1 MQADTNNSNNNFVLG
16 IDVGGTF
23 TDLVMIRLQDGRA
36 FLHKTPSTPSDPSLA
51 MERGIKEILASAAAA
66 PAQVSYFGHGTTV
79 ATNALIEGKTAKTAL
94 ITTAGFRDILEI
106 RRQRQPHNYNIRIP
120 KPVSPVARHLRCEM
134 RERTFLM
141 GRDNVTP
148 SRAEL
153 DAHIA
158 GFEGAEIA
166 AVAVVFLHSYQNPA
180 HEMEVVEWLRA
191 ALPGKFIC
199 ASHEVLAEFREYE
212 RTSTTVLNAGL
223 GPVMSRYLDQL
234 ESRVKTLG
242 LGAKPNIQQSNG
254 GFASP
259 REAGHRP
266 ICTMASGPAAGV
278 IGAVDLSRRAGFRD
292 LITFDVGGTSTDVC
306 LIEDSMPLIARERE
320 VAGYPVRFPMIDVHS
335 VGAGGGSIAWIDDGG
350 FLQVG
355 PRSAGADP
363 GPVCYDRG
371 GTEPTVTDA
380 NVLLGR
386 LNPQALLNGR
396 MPIRADLAREAIESK
411 IAKPLGLSVEDA
423 AEGILLIL
431 NETMVRAIRVTTVER
446 GYDPRKFALLAF
458 GGAGPLLATP
468 LARELGLG
476 TIVVPPGP
484 GLLCALG
491 LLVADAR
498 RDFSRTRIVP
508 LQDGAA
514 ALIGQAATELSTQAD
529 QWFADENA
537 ANAARSLDWASDLR
551 YLGQSHEITLPIV
564 QGPFDPEI
572 VTRLA
577 EAFAKEHTRL
587 YGYAA
592 DAPVELVTMRA
603 TARVAM
609 SRPPLDVAAPIASAP
624 SAAQRGSRMVH
635 FPGAGF
641 VKCPIY
647 DRSAIP
653 EGVTIA
659 GPAVVEQMDTTTIVF
674 PGQRFHRDEFG
685 NLIIGFS

>member
-1 MQADTNNSNNNFVLG
+1 MQNNNNSYVLG

-23 TDLVMIRLQDGRA
+23 TDLVMIRLADGKA
-36 FLHKTPSTPSDPSLA
+36 FLHKTPSTPADPSIA
-51 MERGIKEILASAAAA
+51 MERGITEILASASAR
-66 PAQVSYFGHGTTV
+66 PAEVSYFGHGTTV
-79 ATNALIEGKTAKTAL
+79 ATNALIEGKTAHTAL
-94 ITTAGFRDILEI
+94 ITTRGFRDILEI

-120 KPVSPVARHLRCEM
+120 KPLPPVPRHLRREM
-134 RERTFLM
+134 NERTFLM
-141 GRDNVTP
+141 GRENIAP

-153 DAHIA
+153 ERHIA
-158 GFEGAEIA
+158 ALEEADIA
-166 AVAVVFLHSYQNPA
+166 SVAVVFVHSYQNPA
-180 HEMEVVEWLRA
+180 HEQDVVGWLRE

-212 RTSTTVLNAGL
+212 RTSTTVLNAAL

-234 ESRVKTLG
+234 ETRVKNLG

-266 ICTMASGPAAGV
+266 ICTLASGPAAGV
-278 IGAVDLSRRAGFRD
+278 IGAVDLSRRAGYSD

-306 LIEDSMPLIARERE
+306 LIESSVPLIARERE

-363 GPVCYDRG
+363 GPVCYARG
-371 GTEPTVTDA
+371 GKEPTVTDA

-386 LNPQALLNGR
+386 LNPEALLNGR
-396 MPIRADLAREAIESK
+396 MPIRADLARGAIETK
-411 IAKPLGLSVEDA
+411 IARPLGISVEEA
-423 AEGILLIL
+423 AEGILTIL
-431 NETMVRAIRVTTVER
+431 NETMVRAIRVITVEQ

-468 LARELGLG
+468 LARELGLS
-476 TIVVPPGP
+476 TIIVPPGP

-508 LQDGAA
+508 LKNGAA
-514 ALIGQAATELSTQAD
+514 TAIGEAARELSAQAER
-529 QWFADENA
+529 WYAEENIA
-537 ANAARSLDWASDLR
+537 PAARALEWAADLR
-551 YLGQSHEITLPIV
+551 YLGQSHEITLPMAL
-564 QGPFDPEI
+564 GPADKHA
-572 VTRLA
+572 VAHLA
-577 EAFAKEHTRL
+577 EAFGKEHSRL

-592 DAPVELVTMRA
+592 DAPVELVTMRL
-603 TARVAM
+603 TARASV
-609 SRPPLDVAAPIASAP
+609 SRPPLEVEAHAAGD
-624 SAAQRGSRMVH
+624 AAAAVRGSRQVH

-647 DRSAIP
+647 DRDRIP
-653 EGVTIA
+653 EGIATA
-659 GPAVVEQMDTTTIVF
+659 GPAVIEQMDTTTIVF
-674 PGQRFHRDEFG
+674 PGQKFERDRTG
-685 NLIIGFS
+685 NLILQST

>member
-1 MQADTNNSNNNFVLG
+1 MQNNKNSFVLG

-23 TDLVMIRLQDGRA
+23 TDLVMIRLGDGKA
-36 FLHKTPSTPSDPSLA
+36 FLHKTPSTPADPSLA
-51 MERGIKEILASAAAA
+51 MERGISEILASAAAT

-79 ATNALIEGKTAKTAL
+79 ATNALIEGKTASTAL

-120 KPVSPVARHLRCEM
+120 KPVSPVPRHLRREM
-134 RERTFLM
+134 NERTFLM
-141 GRDNVTP
+141 GRDNIAP

-153 DAHIA
+153 DRHAADFDGA
-158 GFEGAEIA
+158 GVD
-166 AVAVVFLHSYQNPA
+166 AVAVVFVHSYRNQA
-180 HEMEVVEWLRA
+180 HEKDVVAWLRA

-212 RTSTTVLNAGL
+212 RTSTTVLNAAL

-234 ESRVKTLG
+234 ELRVKSLG

-266 ICTMASGPAAGV
+266 ICTLASGPAAGV
-278 IGAVDLSRRAGFRD
+278 IGAVDLSRRSRFPD

-306 LIEDSMPLIARERE
+306 LIEDTTPLIARERE

-363 GPVCYDRG
+363 GPVCYGRG
-371 GTEPTVTDA
+371 GSEPTVTDA

-386 LNPQALLNGR
+386 LNPDALLNGR
-396 MPIRADLAREAIESK
+396 MPIRADLARAAIESK
-411 IAKPLGLSVEDA
+411 IARPLGLSVEDA
-423 AEGILLIL
+423 AEGILTIL
-431 NETMVRAIRVTTVER
+431 NETMVRAIRLITVER

-498 RDFSRTRIVP
+498 RDFSRTHIVP
-508 LQDGAA
+508 LSNGAA
-514 ALIGQAATELSTQAD
+514 AAIGEAAAELSAQAER
-529 QWFADENA
+529 WFAEESA
-537 ANAARSLDWASDLR
+537 AASARSLDWAADVR
-551 YLGQSHEITLPIV
+551 YLGQSHEITLAMPA
-564 QGPFDPEI
+564 GPSDMD
-572 VTRLA
+572 VVARLSD
-577 EAFAKEHTRL
+577 AFGKEHSRL

-592 DAPVELVTMRA
+592 EAPMELVTMRA
-603 TARVAM
+603 TARVSM
-609 SRPPLDVAAPIASAP
+609 SRPPLEAAAPATIDAAVAAH
-624 SAAQRGSRMVH
+624 GSRQVH
-635 FPGAGF
+635 FPGVGF

-647 DRSAIP
+647 ARSAIP
-653 EGVTIA
+653 EGIAIA
-659 GPAVVEQMDTTTIVF
+659 GPAVIEQMDTTTIVF
-674 PGQRFHRDEFG
+674 PGQRFERDRAG
-685 NLIIGFS
+685 NLILQFS

>member
-1 MQADTNNSNNNFVLG
+1 MQADSDSYALG

-23 TDLVMIRLQDGRA
+23 TDLVMIRLRDGKS
-36 FLHKTPSTPSDPSLA
+36 FLHKTPSTPADPSIA
-51 MERGIKEILASAAAA
+51 MERGISEILGFAQAA

-79 ATNALIEGKTAKTAL
+79 ATNALIEGKTAATAL

-120 KPVSPVARHLRCEM
+120 KPVAPVPRHLRRELA
-134 RERTFLM
+134 ERTFLM
-141 GRDNVTP
+141 GRDNIAP
-148 SRAEL
+148 ARAEL
-153 DAHIA
+153 DAHAAELKAA
-158 GFEGAEIA
+158 GVES
-166 AVAVVFLHSYQNPA
+166 VAVVFVHSYQNPA
-180 HEMEVVEWLRA
+180 HEQAVVAWLRE
-191 ALPGKFIC
+191 ALPDKFIC

-212 RTSTTVLNAGL
+212 RTSTTVLNAAL
-223 GPVMSRYLDQL
+223 GPVMSRYLEQL
-234 ESRVKTLG
+234 ETRVAGLG

-266 ICTMASGPAAGV
+266 ICTLASGPAAGV
-278 IGAVDLSRRAGFRD
+278 IGAVDLSRRAGYRD

-306 LIEDSMPLIARERE
+306 LIEDAVPLIARERE
-320 VAGYPVRFPMIDVHS
+320 VAGYPVRFPMLDVHS

-363 GPVCYDRG
+363 GPACYGRG

-396 MPIRADLAREAIESK
+396 MPIRAELARAAIE
-411 IAKPLGLSVEDA
+411 AKMARPLGLSVEEA
-423 AEGILLIL
+423 AEGILTIL
-431 NETMVRAIRVTTVER
+431 NETMVRAIRVITVER
-446 GYDPRKFALLAF
+446 GYDPRNFALLAF

-476 TIVVPPGP
+476 TVIVPPGP

-498 RDFSRTRIVP
+498 RDFSRTHIVA
-508 LQDGAA
+508 LKNGAARAIGAA
-514 ALIGQAATELSTQAD
+514 AAELSAQAER
-529 QWFADENA
+529 WFAEENA
-537 ANAARSLDWASDLR
+537 APPARVLDWAADLR
-551 YLGQSHEITLPIV
+551 YLGQSHELTLPLV
-564 QGPFDPEI
+564 HGPSDPD
-572 VTRLA
+572 VVARLA
-577 EAFAKEHTRL
+577 EALGREHARL

-592 DAPVELVTMRA
+592 DAPVELVTMRL
-603 TARVAM
+603 TARVAVA
-609 SRPPLDVAAPIASAP
+609 RPPLEVQAPAGRD
-624 SAAQRGSRMVH
+624 AAQAIRGTRPVH

-647 DRSAIP
+647 ERAAIP
-653 EGVTIA
+653 VGVATA
-659 GPAVVEQMDTTTIVF
+659 GPAVIEQMDTTTIVF
-674 PGQRFHRDEFG
+674 PGQQFERDEAG
-685 NLIIGFS
+685 NLILQPS

>member
-1 MQADTNNSNNNFVLG
+1 MQSDNNSYVLG

-23 TDLVMIRLQDGRA
+23 TDLVMIRLGDGKA
-36 FLHKTPSTPSDPSLA
+36 FLHKTPSTPADPSIA
-51 MERGIKEILASAAAA
+51 MERGITEILASASAK
-66 PAQVSYFGHGTTV
+66 PAEVSYFGHGTTV
-79 ATNALIEGKTAKTAL
+79 ATNALIEGKTSNTAL
-94 ITTAGFRDILEI
+94 ITTQGFRDILEI

-120 KPVSPVARHLRCEM
+120 KPLPPVPRHLRREM
-134 RERTFLM
+134 NERTFLM
-141 GRDNVTP
+141 GRENIAP

-153 DAHIA
+153 EQHIA
-158 GFEGAEIA
+158 DLKEADIA
-166 AVAVVFLHSYQNPA
+166 SVAVVFVHSYQNPT
-180 HEMEVVEWLRA
+180 HEQDVVAWLRE

-212 RTSTTVLNAGL
+212 RTSTTVLNAAL

-234 ESRVKTLG
+234 ETRLSNLG

-266 ICTMASGPAAGV
+266 ICTLASGPAAGV
-278 IGAVDLSRRAGFRD
+278 IGAVDLSRRAGYGD

-306 LIEDSMPLIARERE
+306 LIEKSVPLIARERE

-363 GPVCYDRG
+363 GPVCYARG
-371 GTEPTVTDA
+371 GKEPTVTDA

-386 LNPQALLNGR
+386 LNPEALLNGR
-396 MPIRADLAREAIESK
+396 MPIRADLARAAIETK
-411 IAKPLGLSVEDA
+411 IAKPLGISAEEA
-423 AEGILLIL
+423 AEGILIIL
-431 NETMVRAIRVTTVER
+431 NETMVRAIRVITVEQ

-468 LARELGLG
+468 LARELGLS
-476 TIVVPPGP
+476 TVIVPPGP

-508 LQDGAA
+508 LKNGAGTVIGEA
-514 ALIGQAATELSTQAD
+514 AQELSAQAEH
-529 QWFADENA
+529 WFNEENA
-537 ANAARSLDWASDLR
+537 DPAARALDWAADLR
-551 YLGQSHEITLPIV
+551 YLGQSHEITLPMAH
-564 QGPFDPEI
+564 GPADKS
-572 VTRLA
+572 VVARLA
-577 EAFAKEHTRL
+577 EAFGKEHTRL

-592 DAPVELVTMRA
+592 DAPVELVTMRL
-603 TARVAM
+603 TARASV
-609 SRPPLDVAAPIASAP
+609 SRPPLEVEAPALRDTAA
-624 SAAQRGSRMVH
+624 AARGSRQVH
-635 FPGAGF
+635 FPGIGF
-641 VKCPIY
+641 VKCSIY
-647 DRSAIP
+647 DRTAIP
-653 EGVTIA
+653 EGVATA
-659 GPAVVEQMDTTTIVF
+659 GPAVIEQMDTTTIVF
-674 PGQRFHRDEFG
+674 PGQKFECDRTG
-685 NLIIGFS
+685 NLILQSS

>member
-1 MQADTNNSNNNFVLG
+1 MQNNNNSYVLG

-23 TDLVMIRLQDGRA
+23 TDLVMIRLADGKA
-36 FLHKTPSTPSDPSLA
+36 FLHKTPSTPADPSIA
-51 MERGIKEILASAAAA
+51 MERGITEILASASAR
-66 PAQVSYFGHGTTV
+66 PAEVSYFGHGTTV
-79 ATNALIEGKTAKTAL
+79 ATNALIEGKTAHTAL
-94 ITTAGFRDILEI
+94 ITTRGFRDILEI

-120 KPVSPVARHLRCEM
+120 KPLPPVPRHLRREM
-134 RERTFLM
+134 NERTFLM
-141 GRDNVTP
+141 GRENIAP

-153 DAHIA
+153 ERHIA
-158 GFEGAEIA
+158 ALEEADIA
-166 AVAVVFLHSYQNPA
+166 SVAVVFVHSYQNPA
-180 HEMEVVEWLRA
+180 HEQDVVGWLRE

-212 RTSTTVLNAGL
+212 RTSTTVLNAAL

-234 ESRVKTLG
+234 ETRVKNLG

-266 ICTMASGPAAGV
+266 ICTLASGPAAGV
-278 IGAVDLSRRAGFRD
+278 IGAVDLSRRAGYSD

-306 LIEDSMPLIARERE
+306 LIESSVPLIARERE

-363 GPVCYDRG
+363 GPVCYARG
-371 GTEPTVTDA
+371 GKEPTVTDA

-386 LNPQALLNGR
+386 LNPEALLNGR
-396 MPIRADLAREAIESK
+396 MPIRADLARGAIETK
-411 IAKPLGLSVEDA
+411 IARPLGISVEEA
-423 AEGILLIL
+423 AEGILTIL
-431 NETMVRAIRVTTVER
+431 NETMVRAIRVITVEQ

-468 LARELGLG
+468 LARELGLS
-476 TIVVPPGP
+476 TIIVPPGP

-508 LQDGAA
+508 LKNGAA
-514 ALIGQAATELSTQAD
+514 TAIGEAARELSAQAER
-529 QWFADENA
+529 WYAEENIA
-537 ANAARSLDWASDLR
+537 PAARALEWAADLR
-551 YLGQSHEITLPIV
+551 YLGQSHEITLPMAL
-564 QGPFDPEI
+564 GPADTHA
-572 VTRLA
+572 VAHLA
-577 EAFAKEHTRL
+577 QAFGKEHSRL

-592 DAPVELVTMRA
+592 DAPVELVTMRL
-603 TARVAM
+603 TARASV
-609 SRPPLDVAAPIASAP
+609 SRPPLEVEARAAGD
-624 SAAQRGSRMVH
+624 AAAAVRGSRQVH

-647 DRSAIP
+647 DRDGIP
-653 EGVTIA
+653 EGIATA
-659 GPAVVEQMDTTTIVF
+659 GPAVIEQMDTTTIVF
-674 PGQRFHRDEFG
+674 PGQKFERDRTG
-685 NLIIGFS
+685 NLILQST

>member
-1 MQADTNNSNNNFVLG
+1 MQNNNNSYVLG

-23 TDLVMIRLQDGRA
+23 TDLVMIRLADGKA
-36 FLHKTPSTPSDPSLA
+36 FLHKTPSTPADPSIA
-51 MERGIKEILASAAAA
+51 MERGITEILASASAR
-66 PAQVSYFGHGTTV
+66 PAEVSYFGHGTTV
-79 ATNALIEGKTAKTAL
+79 ATNALIEGKTAHTAL
-94 ITTAGFRDILEI
+94 ITTRGFRDILEI

-120 KPVSPVARHLRCEM
+120 KPLPPVPRHLRREM
-134 RERTFLM
+134 NERTFLM
-141 GRDNVTP
+141 GRENIAP

-153 DAHIA
+153 ERHIA
-158 GFEGAEIA
+158 ALEEADIA
-166 AVAVVFLHSYQNPA
+166 SVAVVFVHSYQNPA
-180 HEMEVVEWLRA
+180 HEQDVVGWLRE

-212 RTSTTVLNAGL
+212 RTSTTVLNAAL

-234 ESRVKTLG
+234 ETRVKNLG

-266 ICTMASGPAAGV
+266 ICTLASGPAAGV
-278 IGAVDLSRRAGFRD
+278 IGAVDLSRRAGYGD

-306 LIEDSMPLIARERE
+306 LIESSVPLIARERE

-363 GPVCYDRG
+363 GPVCYARG
-371 GTEPTVTDA
+371 GKEPTVTDA

-386 LNPQALLNGR
+386 LNPEALLNGR
-396 MPIRADLAREAIESK
+396 MPIRADLARDAIESR
-411 IAKPLGLSVEDA
+411 IARPLGISVEEA
-423 AEGILLIL
+423 AEGILTIL
-431 NETMVRAIRVTTVER
+431 NETMVRAIRVITVEQ

-468 LARELGLG
+468 LARELGLS
-476 TIVVPPGP
+476 TIIVPPGP

-508 LQDGAA
+508 LKNGAA
-514 ALIGQAATELSTQAD
+514 TAIGEAARELSAQAER
-529 QWFADENA
+529 WYAEENIA
-537 ANAARSLDWASDLR
+537 PAARALEWAADLR
-551 YLGQSHEITLPIV
+551 YLGQSHEITLPMAL
-564 QGPFDPEI
+564 GPADKHA
-572 VTRLA
+572 VAHLA
-577 EAFAKEHTRL
+577 EAFGKEHSRL

-592 DAPVELVTMRA
+592 DAPVELVTMRL
-603 TARVAM
+603 TARASV
-609 SRPPLDVAAPIASAP
+609 SRPPLEVEAHAAGD
-624 SAAQRGSRMVH
+624 AAAAVRGSRQVH

-647 DRSAIP
+647 DRDGIP
-653 EGVTIA
+653 EGIATA
-659 GPAVVEQMDTTTIVF
+659 GPAVIEQMDTTTIVF
-674 PGQRFHRDEFG
+674 PGQKFERDRTG
-685 NLIIGFS
+685 NLILQST